1 MRLPMP
7 PTLLGRDRCGGRARA
22 PAQSHGWHV
31 HRSRA
36 ATAAVASTWVR
47 AAAAAAAPTRA
58 REDMPFAGLLLRP
71 LVHVRAVLLLAI
83 VIIVVVTCNA
93 CACLSCDVVWGGSV
107 WGLPGVVFF
116 CQQPRAVTSSFASRG
131 NFRARKFRA
140 SPESLTFLTHHVLSL
155 LSLCSRALLGV
166 SPLLDRLLPGRRWAT
181 PPLRI
186 IDIPAVVPR
195 PPLHHRGFDSPGYDS
210 FGPGREIPIFAI

>member
-47 AAAAAAAPTRA
+47 AAAAAAAAAPTRA
-58 REDMPFAGLLLRP
+58 REDMPFAGLLLPP

-83 VIIVVVTCNA
+83 VVIVVVTC
-93 CACLSCDVVWGGSV
+93 
-107 WGLPGVVFF
+107 
-116 CQQPRAVTSSFASRG
+116 T
-131 NFRARKFRA
+131 
-140 SPESLTFLTHHVLSL
+140 
-155 LSLCSRALLGV
+155 
-166 SPLLDRLLPGRRWAT
+166 
-181 PPLRI
+181 
-186 IDIPAVVPR
+186 
-195 PPLHHRGFDSPGYDS
+195 
-210 FGPGREIPIFAI
+210 